1 MPSNFRTNT
10 YSPLCKRSTYGSYVD
25 DNNLLK
31 LAQPYQVR
39 PIYNNGILS
48 GYMDESPSYNYCSSS
63 IIKSNSGDS
72 GNIVSSQVTDVVGPD
87 GTYNDV
93 YILTTS
99 SNAGFLSCN
108 STARSLSF
116 IETQTFIASIYVKM
130 DSTNTGIIQV
140 WTSWGCNN
148 EWPRFSFT
156 LDGEIKQNDYSGGIK
171 KLNSDWMRVWWC
183 TTSDICNQDNNVW
196 FFFNNTSGA
205 SIYISHAQVES
216 VDKSSGITT
225 PSSWIP
231 YGKTRTAD

>member
-10 YSPLCKRSTYGSYVD
+10 YSPLCKRSTYGSYID

-31 LAQPYQVR
+31 LAQPHQMR

-48 GYMDESPSYNYCSSS
+48 GYMNETESYNYCFSS
-63 IIKSNSGDS
+63 ILKSNSGNRD
-72 GNIVSSQVTDVVGPD
+72 NIVTTQTTDVIGPD

-93 YILTTS
+93 YSYSNGGFFLCDSTS
-99 SNAGFLSCN
+99 KP
-108 STARSLSF
+108 LSF

-130 DSTNTGIIQV
+130 DSTNTGIIQG
-140 WTSWGCNN
+140 WTSWECNN
-148 EWPRFSFT
+148 QWPRFSFT

-183 TTSDICNQDNNVW
+183 TTADICSQDNNVW
-196 FFFNNTSGA
+196 FILVTPSNL

-231 YGKTRTAD
+231 YFQTRDSDF